1 MRTAPTKAYLLYLL
15 LARTS
20 PLGQKEAVSSA
31 QTRPCLSTLRKGLER
46 CALPGWVTVTVG
58 IAVD

>member
-1 MRTAPTKAYLLYLL
+1 MGNIRFRSASECAQPTRGQKAYLLYLL

-31 QTRPCLSTLRKGLER
+31 QTRPCLSTLRKDLER
-46 CALPGWVTVTVG
+46 
-58 IAVD
+58 

>member
-1 MRTAPTKAYLLYLL
+1 MLYLL

-31 QTRPCLSTLRKGLER
+31 HTRPCLSTLRKDLER